1 MDGTRTQA
9 SRMTAVQASCS
20 SHVFTLGSWFLY
32 NHFNFDKLSPLL
44 RRLAFGVGPCIPNA
58 TSTQTFYTVL
68 LRAKSL
74 WEVVFYSDRAIPSAS
89 ASKVLDCVTDLIN
102 TCHLTQS
109 SKAKLAVHALLSWPT
124 CTLAKDG

>member
-1 MDGTRTQA
+1 M
-9 SRMTAVQASCS
+9 SF
-20 SHVFTLGSWFLY
+20 FTLGSWFLY

-44 RRLAFGVGPCIPNA
+44 RRLAFGLWSRTCIPNA

-74 WEVVFYSDRAIPSAS
+74 WEVAFYSDRAIPSAP
-89 ASKVLDCVTDLIN
+89 ASKVLDCVADLIN

-109 SKAKLAVHALLSWPT
+109 SKAKLAAHALLSWPET